1 MSDNENRWPTNERL
15 GFGITMVDW
24 ERRVDMVKLRKDRL
38 ERTQQ
43 KMREANV
50 DLLVLNRLENA
61 RYTTGI
67 KRLYWPTIRLGAGP
81 IVALPQEGDPG
92 IWITDPSYAAQTLEW
107 VPEDRFFDGPEME
120 LEPDVRNFVDEL
132 TTLFPGVDKQR
143 IGVDVW
149 SPVMHELLPQL
160 LPDADLVDGQHVM
173 FEARKTKTFEEIQ
186 LLKMAYVISE
196 AGMQDAYEALRPG
209 MKESD
214 LVGIALKRF
223 WDFAS
228 ETVQCSENVNSG
240 PGSYPYRRFHTDRII
255 QWGDVVNMDFGA
267 CFNGY
272 FGDFCRGF
280 VCGGKPNKGQQE
292 MIERAYDIQMSIVDA
307 IRPGVRPADIA
318 KEVGQ
323 NHLGHGFG
331 IAAFE
336 APHLRIPQDDYVI
349 EPGMTFAI
357 GTPSS
362 IGSPELG
369 CIHYEDQL
377 YVTEDGCVQY
387 STYPYFGINQ

>member
-1 MSDNENRWPTNERL
+1 MDELLASDRL
-15 GFGITMVDW
+15 GFGTSMVDW
-24 ERRVDMVKLRKDRL
+24 ERRIDFAKLRTDRL
-38 ERTQQ
+38 SRTRAA
-43 KMREANV
+43 MVAANV
-50 DLLVLNRLENA
+50 DFLILSRLENA

-81 IVALPQEGDPG
+81 IVALPQEGHPA
-92 IWITDPSYAAQTLEW
+92 IWITDPTFAAETLEW
-107 VPEDRFFDGPEME
+107 VPADRFRDGPEME
-120 LEPDVRNFVDEL
+120 VEGDVRNFVREL
-132 TTLFPGVDKQR
+132 LEFHPEAATAT

-149 SPVMHELLPQL
+149 SPTMVDLLPQL
-160 LPDADLVDGQHVM
+160 LPNAKLVNGQDVM

-196 AGMQDAYEALRPG
+196 AGMQAAYEQLRPG
-209 MKESD
+209 IRESE

-223 WDFAS
+223 WDFGS
-228 ETVQCSENVNSG
+228 ETTQCSVSLNSG
-240 PGSYPYRRFHTDRII
+240 PGSFPYRRFHTDRII
-255 QWGDVVNMDFGA
+255 QWGDFVNMDFGA

-280 VCGGKPNKGQQE
+280 VAGGKPTPQQSDV
-292 MIERAYDIQMSIVDA
+292 IKRAYDAQMSIVDNLK
-307 IRPGVRPADIA
+307 PGVRPADIA
-318 KEVGQ
+318 KKVGF

-336 APHLRIPQDDYVI
+336 APHLRVPFDDYEI

-357 GTPSS
+357 G
-362 IGSPELG
+362 SPTSMGTRELG
-369 CIHYEDQL
+369 CIHYEDQV
-377 YVTEDGCVQY
+377 YITETGCVRY

>member
-1 MSDNENRWPTNERL
+1 MMVEDFKANDRL
-15 GFGITMVDW
+15 GFGIGMVDW
-24 ERRVDMVKLRKDRL
+24 EPRIDFAKMRADRL
-38 ERTQQ
+38 KRTQDA
-43 KMREANV
+43 MRAADV
-50 DLLVLNRLENA
+50 DLLILNRLENA

-81 IVALPQEGDPG
+81 IVALPQEGDPA
-92 IWITDPSYAAQTLEW
+92 IWITDPSYAAQTLTW
-107 VPEDRFFDGPEME
+107 VPADRFRDGPEME
-120 LEPDVRNFVDEL
+120 VGVDVENFVTEL
-132 TTLFPGVDKQR
+132 LEFFPEAAKQK

-149 SPVMHELLPQL
+149 SPTMVDLMPGLLPN
-160 LPDADLVDGQHVM
+160 AKLVNGQDVM

-186 LLKMAYVISE
+186 CLKMGYVISE
-196 AGMQDAYEALRPG
+196 AGMQDAFEALRPG
-209 MKESD
+209 VRESE

-255 QWGDVVNMDFGA
+255 QWGDLVNMDFGA

-280 VCGGKPNKGQQE
+280 ICGNKPNPKQQD
-292 MIERAYDIQMSIVDA
+292 MINRAYEQQMKVVAA
-307 IRPGVRPADIA
+307 IRPGRRPAEIA
-318 KEVGQ
+318 EEVGQ

-336 APHLRIPQDDYVI
+336 APHLRVPMDDYVI
-349 EPGMTFAI
+349 EEGMTFAI
-357 GTPSS
+357 GTPTN
-362 IGSPELG
+362 IGTPELG

-377 YVTEDGCVQY
+377 YVTADGCVQY

>member
-1 MSDNENRWPTNERL
+1 MNRWKANDRL
-15 GFGITMVDW
+15 GFGTTMVDW
-24 ERRVDMVKLRKDRL
+24 ERRVDFVKLRSDRL
-38 ERTQQ
+38 ARAQNA
-43 KMREANV
+43 MRAADV
-50 DLLVLNRLENA
+50 DFLVLSRLENA
-61 RYTTGI
+61 RYATGI
-67 KRLYWPTIRLGAGP
+67 KRLFWPTIRLGAGP
-81 IVALPQEGDPG
+81 IVALPQEGDPA
-92 IWITDPSYAAQTLEW
+92 IWITDPTYAARTLEW
-107 VPEDRFFDGPEME
+107 VPADRFRDGPEME
-120 LEPDVRNFVDEL
+120 LEPDVRQFVDEL
-132 TTLFPGVDKQR
+132 LQFFPEAASGRV
-143 IGVDVW
+143 GVDVW
-149 SPVMHELLPQL
+149 SPVMHELMPQL
-160 LPDADLVDGQHVM
+160 LSGAELVDGQAVM
-173 FEARKTKTFEEIQ
+173 FEARKTKTWEEIQ

-196 AGMQDAYEALRPG
+196 AGMQAAYEALRPG
-209 MKESD
+209 VRESE
-214 LVGIALKRF
+214 LVGIALRRF

-240 PGSYPYRRFHTDRII
+240 PGSFPYRRFHTDRII

-280 VCGGKPNKGQQE
+280 VCGDRPNPEQQD
-292 MIERAYDIQMSIVDA
+292 MIKRAYDAQMSIVDA
-307 IRPGVRPADIA
+307 MRPGIRPADIA
-318 KEVGQ
+318 AQVGF

-336 APHLRIPQDDYVI
+336 APHLRVPMDDYVI

-357 GTPSS
+357 GTPTNV
-362 IGSPELG
+362 GSPEIG

>member
-1 MSDNENRWPTNERL
+1 MNRWNANERL
-15 GFGITMVDW
+15 GFGTTMVDW
-24 ERRVDMVKLRKDRL
+24 ERRVDFVKLRAERL
-38 ERTQQ
+38 ERAQNA
-43 KMREANV
+43 MRAANV
-50 DLLVLNRLENA
+50 DFLVLSRLENA

-81 IVALPQEGDPG
+81 IVALPQQGEPA

-107 VPEDRFFDGPEME
+107 VAADRFRDGPEME
-120 LEPDVRNFVDEL
+120 LEPDVRQFVDEL
-132 TTLFPGVDKQR
+132 LEFFPGAASAR

-149 SPVMHELLPQL
+149 SPVMHELMPQL
-160 LPDADLVDGQHVM
+160 LSKAELVDGQAIM
-173 FEARKTKTFEEIQ
+173 LDARKNKTFEEIQ
-186 LLKMAYVISE
+186 LLKMGYVISE
-196 AGMQDAYEALRPG
+196 AGMQAAYEALRPG
-209 MKESD
+209 VRESE
-214 LVGIALKRF
+214 LVGVALKRF

-240 PGSYPYRRFHTDRII
+240 PGTFPYRRFHTDRIV

-280 VCGGKPNKGQQE
+280 VCGDKPNPKQQE
-292 MIERAYDIQMSIVDA
+292 MIKRAYDAQMSIVDA
-307 IRPGVRPADIA
+307 MRPGIRPADIA
-318 KEVGQ
+318 EKVGFK
-323 NHLGHGFG
+323 HLGHGFG
-331 IAAFE
+331 ISAFE
-336 APHLRIPQDDYVI
+336 PPHLRVPMDDFVI

-357 GTPSS
+357 GSPTS

-387 STYPYFGINQ
+387 STYPYFGIDQ